1 VNEQERVARSIEAHA
16 AQKLTISEAADL
28 LEREG
33 RDLQD
38 GLEVAGTRNPD
49 DGIPADMESIDPG
62 WEGFVERQIDEAA
75 APWEVAADATAEAT
89 YQRGSA
95 GSPSWLFPSLGE

>member
-62 WEGFVERQIDEAA
+62 WEGLRGEA
-75 APWEVAADATAEAT
+75 DR
-89 YQRGSA
+89 RGRCTVGGGGRRNRGGHLPARVSRIA
-95 GSPSWLFPSLGE
+95 FMVVPLSR